1 VKPRRSARYSTVTR
15 RRMHSTVTGKPPA
28 SPKVAPPPPRPVVP
42 KLTVGSPA
50 RKSPARRQI
59 GSLID
64 DDESTLLD
72 VLDNLLDKGVVL
84 NADLMLALADVDLVY
99 IRLSAIL
106 CAADR
111 VTSRARR

>member
-1 VKPRRSARYSTVTR
+1 
-15 RRMHSTVTGKPPA
+15 MHSTVTGKPPA
-28 SPKVAPPPPRPVVP
+28 SPKVAPPPARPVVP
-42 KLTVGSPA
+42 KLTVGSPD
-50 RKSPARRQI
+50 RKSPGRRQI